1 LFVLVVVLLF
11 APAVDPSVLLKK
23 GLLELQQGRL
33 REARADLLEASKSDP
48 RNGYVWSALAEVYLR
63 NHEPVLAASAAAR
76 AEKYSQDNPLL
87 SHALALYYSRAGEYA
102 KAAADE
108 RRYAESQASDPASN
122 TRVARWYLA
131 AGDIQAAVPFA
142 EKAAAS
148 DEPTGFELAQ
158 ILLKQQRFTEAAEVL
173 EAGLDTHRG
182 DAQLTLALGV
192 ARYGQRR
199 FEEAI
204 ERFLDVIRTDP
215 TVEQPYRFLGRML
228 DQAGSHLDEIIA
240 DAEAW
245 SNQNPEDGDA
255 KVLLAKALL
264 ARNPDDKR
272 TEVLLQR
279 GVQLQPDNWEAH
291 YQLGILLE
299 SKHQYEAAAE
309 QLTKAVELNGRE
321 PMPHYHLSRV
331 YNRLG
336 KTGLAEAELKRHLE
350 LTGGVS
356 ADRR

>member
-1 LFVLVVVLLF
+1 LFFLVVVLLF
-11 APAVDPSVLLKK
+11 APAVDTAVLLKK

-33 REARADLLEASKSDP
+33 TEARTDLLEASKSDP
-48 RNGYVWSALAEVYLR
+48 RNGFVWSALAEVYLR
-63 NHEPVLAASAAAR
+63 SHEPVLAASAAAQ
-76 AEKYSQDNPLL
+76 AEKYSLDNPLL
-87 SHALALYYSRAGEYA
+87 SHALALYDSRAGQYA
-102 KAAADE
+102 QAAADE
-108 RRYAESQASDPASN
+108 RRYAESQSADPAAN
-122 TRVARWYLA
+122 ARVARWYLQA
-131 AGDIQAAVPFA
+131 SDIQAAIPFA

-148 DEPTGFELAQ
+148 DEPAGFELAQ
-158 ILLKQQRFTEAAEVL
+158 ILLKQQRFTEASQVL
-173 EAGLDTHRG
+173 EAGLDTHKG

-204 ERFLDVIRTDP
+204 ARFLDVVRIDP
-215 TVEQPYRFLGRML
+215 TIEQPYRFLGRML
-228 DQAGSHLDEIIA
+228 DQAGPHLDEIIA

-245 SNQNPEDGDA
+245 ANKNPEDGDA

-264 ARNPDDKR
+264 ARDANDQRADA
-272 TEVLLQR
+272 LLHR
-279 GVQLQPDNWEAH
+279 AVESQPDNWEAH

-299 SKHQYEAAAE
+299 SKHHYDAAVE

-336 KTGLAEAELKRHLE
+336 KTGLAQAELKRHQE

-356 ADRR
+356 AGR

>member
-1 LFVLVVVLLF
+1 MVLLF
-11 APAVDPSVLLKK
+11 APALDASALLKK

-33 REARADLLEASKSDP
+33 TEARADLIEASRSDP
-48 RNGYVWSALAEVYLR
+48 RNGYVWSALAEVYIR
-63 NHEPVLAASAAAR
+63 NHEPVLAASAAAQ

-102 KAAADE
+102 KAAIDE
-108 RRYAESQASDPASN
+108 SRYARSQNADPAAN
-122 TRVARWYLA
+122 ARVARWYLQ
-131 AGDIQAAVPFA
+131 AGDIQAAIPFA
-142 EKAAAS
+142 AKAAKS
-148 DEPTGFELAQ
+148 DDTTGFELAQ
-158 ILLKQQRFTEAAEVL
+158 ILLKQQRFTEAAQVL
-173 EAGLDTHRG
+173 QAGLDTYKG

-204 ERFLDVIRTDP
+204 ERFLDVIRADP
-215 TVEQPYRFLGRML
+215 TIEQPYRFLGLML
-228 DQAGSHLDEIIA
+228 DQAGPHLDEIIA

-245 SNQNPEDGDA
+245 ADKNPEDGNA

-264 ARNPDDKR
+264 ARNPNDQRAD
-272 TEVLLQR
+272 ELLQR
-279 GVQLQPDNWEAH
+279 AVQLQPDNWEAH

-299 SKHQYEAAAE
+299 SQRQYEAAAE
-309 QLTKAVELNGRE
+309 QLMKAVELNGRE
-321 PMPHYHLSRV
+321 AMPHYHLSRV

-336 KTGLAEAELKRHLE
+336 KTDLAQAELKRHQQ

-356 ADRR
+356 ADRK

>member
-1 LFVLVVVLLF
+1 MFVLVVVLLF
-11 APAVDPSVLLKK
+11 APAVDTSVLLKK

-33 REARADLLEASKSDP
+33 TEARADLLEASKSDP

-63 NHEPVLAASAAAR
+63 NHEPVLAASAAAQ

-108 RRYAESQASDPASN
+108 RRYAGSQGADPAAN
-122 TRVARWYLA
+122 TRVARWFLQA
-131 AGDIQAAVPFA
+131 ADVQAAVPFA

-148 DEPTGFELAQ
+148 DESTGFELAQ
-158 ILLKQQRFTEAAEVL
+158 ILLKQQRFTEAAQVL
-173 EAGLDTHRG
+173 EAGLDTHKG

-204 ERFLDVIRTDP
+204 ERFLDVIRADP
-215 TVEQPYRFLGRML
+215 TIEQPYRFLGRML

-245 SNQNPEDGDA
+245 ANKNPENSDA
-255 KVLLAKALL
+255 QVLVAKALL
-264 ARNPDDKR
+264 ARNSDDAR
-272 TEVLLQR
+272 ADVLLR
-279 GVQLQPDNWEAH
+279 RAAELQPDNWEAH

-309 QLTKAVELNGRE
+309 QLNKAVELNDRE

-336 KTGLAEAELKRHLE
+336 KTGLAQAELKRHRE
-350 LTGGVS
+350 LTGGVGG
-356 ADRR
+356 DPR